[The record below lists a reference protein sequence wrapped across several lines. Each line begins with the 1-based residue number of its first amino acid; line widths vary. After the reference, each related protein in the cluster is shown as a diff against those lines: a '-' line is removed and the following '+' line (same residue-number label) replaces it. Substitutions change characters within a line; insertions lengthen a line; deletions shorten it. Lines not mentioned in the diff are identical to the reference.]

1 MLYVSAYDYE
11 RKTSRSKV
19 TKEDSGLNL
28 EYSQVGDLQT
38 TLKPQDQTD
47 SSVLISKEKI
57 TETIKEKQSSFS
69 LAEVQFSETTNVK
82 LKSIRTFK
90 DEKELGSSR
99 SKRDEK
105 EGTKTNLDEKSTSR
119 SNKDEQ
125 ESPRAN
131 LDEKTSSRS
140 NRDEQE
146 STKTNLDEKP
156 TSRSNR
162 DERESP
168 RANLDEKTTARSDR
182 DEQESF
188 PSSYSSVSSS
198 QTSAASDIPTRHTN
212 RRLTLRGF

>member
-1 MLYVSAYDYE
+1 MLYISAYDYE

-19 TKEDSGLNL
+19 TKEDSGLNI

-47 SSVLISKEKI
+47 SSVLIGKEKI

-82 LKSIRTFK
+82 LKSIRTLK

-125 ESPRAN
+125 
-131 LDEKTSSRS
+131 
-140 NRDEQE
+140 
-146 STKTNLDEKP
+146 
-156 TSRSNR
+156 
-162 DERESP
+162 ESP

-212 RRLTLRGF
+212 RRLT